1 MLGLLDFLGTIG
13 GAILNLPGILG
24 LALGMT
30 TRNWALAAGMGAAVG
45 LVTPLLLGGAHST
58 FVAVTVTEFSVSVGI
73 GILAGLAG
81 CAIRHKGA
89 SV

>member
-30 TRNWALAAGMGAAVG
+30 TRNWALAAAFGAVVG
-45 LVTPLLLGGAHST
+45 VVTPLLLGGAHST
-58 FVAVTVTEFSVSVGI
+58 YVAVTVTEFAVSIAVGI
-73 GILAGLAG
+73 IASLIG

-89 SV
+89 AV